1 MIDSSSPHSDHV
13 NSFKLFS
20 QPYYWEQVIAI
31 WIPEDHQIFHELDIT
46 IFLYN
51 MKVGNEN

>member
-20 QPYYWEQVIAI
+20 QTYYWKQVIAI

-46 IFLYN
+46 NLF
-51 MKVGNEN
+51 V